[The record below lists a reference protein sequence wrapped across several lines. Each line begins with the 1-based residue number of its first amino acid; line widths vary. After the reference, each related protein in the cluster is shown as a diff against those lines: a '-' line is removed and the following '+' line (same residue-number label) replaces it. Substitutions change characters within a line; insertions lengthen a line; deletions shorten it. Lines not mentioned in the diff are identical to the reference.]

1 MSAQPRLRARSL
13 ALVTCLFFALAG
25 TANAQASPLLPRSQA
40 DALIDAGRW
49 SDAEEMLYGEVRTQP
64 RNAVARARLGRY
76 LAMKGALLPGLV
88 LIEEAQQFGLPAATA
103 RRLSAPFR
111 SLVDLRRQES
121 VGARDSSIVVRAAT
135 NAGSLLR
142 FPIARSAGRDTLW
155 ADLVPRMIGLDSA
168 SGANPRVGVE
178 VLEGLVPTYDVSNR
192 VLRLHADS
200 RSALSALGKRY
211 SVLRSPADVRVLV
224 GPGRVRS
231 LPDALK
237 ELNARWWQLDLL
249 HGVLVVR

>member
-1 MSAQPRLRARSL
+1 MSAHPLLRARSIVL
-13 ALVTCLFFALAG
+13 AACLGLVVTTTG
-25 TANAQASPLLPRSQA
+25 RAQEVQLLPRNQA
-40 DALIDAGRW
+40 DGLIDAGRW
-49 SDAEEMLYGEVRTQP
+49 SDAEEMLYGEVRAQP

-121 VGARDSSIVVRAAT
+121 AGARDSSIVVRVAT

-142 FPIARSAGRDTLW
+142 FPIARASRRDTLW

-168 SGANPRVGVE
+168 SGANPRVGIE
-178 VLEGLVPTYDVSNR
+178 VLEGLVPTYDVSNH
-192 VLRLHADS
+192 VLRLHADQ

-211 SVLRSPADVRVLV
+211 SVLRSPTDVRVLV
-224 GPGRVRS
+224 APGRVRS
-231 LPDALK
+231 LPDAVR